1 MNDAVDFQVRRD
13 DLRTTRLCDVA
24 PAQLEPES
32 GQALL
37 RVDHFAFTANNIT
50 YAVAG
55 DMLSYWNFFPAERG
69 WGRVPVWGFA
79 DVIASRCDGVRE
91 GSRLYGYYPM
101 STHLIVQPVQAN
113 DAGFID
119 GAAHRAPMAGAY
131 NQYRSVGR
139 ELAAAG
145 GEEAQMLLQPLFVTA
160 FLIDDFLAENRFF
173 GARAVV
179 LSSASSKTSF
189 ALAHQLTRRGGV
201 EVIGLTSPRNAAF
214 VASLGCYD
222 RALTY
227 GDLSPLEAGERAVF
241 VDMAGNGAVQSAVH
255 HHYGVNLVHSLSVG
269 ITHWQ
274 DAKRETGLPG
284 AEPSFFFAPN
294 QLRKRFHDW
303 GPEGFQER
311 IHSAFGV
318 FRGLADRALRVV
330 RGRRADVVRVYL
342 EMLDGNAPPDAGYV
356 LSLHAGG

>member
-13 DLRTTRLCDVA
+13 DLRTTRLCDV
-24 PAQLEPES
+24 PSAQLEPEP

-79 DVIASRCDGVRE
+79 DVVASRCDGVRE
-91 GSRLYGYYPM
+91 GARLYGYYPM
-101 STHLIVQPVQAN
+101 STHLVVQPVQAN

-119 GAAHRAPMAGAY
+119 GAAHRAAMAGAY
-131 NQYRSVGR
+131 NQYRAIGA

-173 GARAVV
+173 DASAVV

-189 ALAHQLTRRGGV
+189 ALAHQLSRRTGI

-214 VASLGCYD
+214 VAGLGCYD
-222 RALTY
+222 RALPY
-227 GDLSPLEAGERAVF
+227 GDLSALDPGQRAIF

-255 HHYGVNLVHSLSVG
+255 HHYGANLVHSLSVG

-274 DAKRETGLPG
+274 ESKRETGLPG

-303 GPEGFQER
+303 GPEGFQDR
-311 IHSAFGV
+311 IQTAFGA

-330 RGRRADVVRVYL
+330 RGRRSDVQRVYL
-342 EMLDGNAPPDAGYV
+342 EMLEGSAPPDEGYV